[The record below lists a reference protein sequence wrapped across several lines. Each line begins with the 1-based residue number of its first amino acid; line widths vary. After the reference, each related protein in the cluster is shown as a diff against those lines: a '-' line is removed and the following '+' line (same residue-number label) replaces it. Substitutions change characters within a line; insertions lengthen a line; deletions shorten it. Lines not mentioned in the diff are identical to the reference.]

1 MFVKGNNIIKVE
13 DNHHHKEE
21 SKRKDSRPASAKK
34 KGNNV
39 KKVKNEEKDDLKEKK
54 LLEKLFSGIQF
65 YRDLGKGAHALV
77 KSGVDWNSKRKIA
90 IKVYDKTKL
99 KDE

>member
-1 MFVKGNNIIKVE
+1 ME
-13 DNHHHKEE
+13 ESHHHQKGE
-21 SKRKDSRPASAKK
+21 SKKKDSRPVSAKK

-39 KKVKNEEKDDLKEKK
+39 KKMKNEEKEDAKEKM
-54 LLEKLFSGIQF
+54 LVEKLFSGIQF

-99 KDE
+99 KDD